1 MHAFELLRAHHS
13 ISQGCTNQ
21 ERAKVGRAA
30 IAAGLFLFSANLAW
44 AQELPANSLP
54 EGTFASEDGCN
65 KLAAK
70 TPAELGEDLDFEILT
85 KKGLLANQQACDFV
99 NVYTHDATSWV
110 ATAFCDEGGYTYPD
124 LFSIKQKADGRLN
137 VTRFT
142 DLTDQSSTGSP
153 NDSGTEDSESSDK
166 PKGSGDSSKSG
177 QAAPEDKQAAESNST
192 FAKCQNVKP

>member
-1 MHAFELLRAHHS
+1 M
-13 ISQGCTNQ
+13 
-21 ERAKVGRAA
+21 GRAA
-30 IAAGLFLFSANLAW
+30 MLAAGLFLFSANLAW
-44 AQELPANSLP
+44 AQERSANSLP
-54 EGTFASEDGCN
+54 EGTFATEDGCN

-124 LFSIKQKADGRLN
+124 LFSIKQKDDSRLN

-142 DLTDQSSTGSP
+142 DLTDQGNGSP
-153 NDSGTEDSESSDK
+153 ADTEDSESSK
-166 PKGSGDSSKSG
+166 SPPKASGDSKSG
-177 QAAPEDKQAAESNST
+177 HAAPEDEQAAESNST

>member
-1 MHAFELLRAHHS
+1 M
-13 ISQGCTNQ
+13 
-21 ERAKVGRAA
+21 GRAA
-30 IAAGLFLFSANLAW
+30 MLAAGLFLFSANLAS
-44 AQELPANSLP
+44 AQERPANSLP
-54 EGTFASEDGCN
+54 EGTFATEDGCN

-124 LFSIKQKADGRLN
+124 LFSIKQKDDSRLN

-142 DLTDQSSTGSP
+142 DLTDQGNGSP
-153 NDSGTEDSESSDK
+153 ADTEDSESSK
-166 PKGSGDSSKSG
+166 SPPKASGDSKRI
-177 QAAPEDKQAAESNST
+177 ATPEDEQAAESNST
-192 FAKCQNVKP
+192 FAKCLNVKP

>member
-1 MHAFELLRAHHS
+1 M
-13 ISQGCTNQ
+13 
-21 ERAKVGRAA
+21 GRAA
-30 IAAGLFLFSANLAW
+30 MLAAGLFLFSANLVW

-54 EGTFASEDGCN
+54 EGTFATEDGCK

-70 TPAELGEDLDFEILT
+70 TPAELGEDFDFEILT

-110 ATAFCDEGGYTYPD
+110 ATSFCDEGGYTYPD
-124 LFSIKQKADGRLN
+124 LFSIKQKDDGRLD

-142 DLTDQSSTGSP
+142 DLTDQGSKGSSTES
-153 NDSGTEDSESSDK
+153 DTEDSESSNEP
-166 PKGSGDSSKSG
+166 PKASGDGKSG
-177 QAAPEDKQAAESNST
+177 QAAPEDEQAAESNST

>member
-1 MHAFELLRAHHS
+1 M
-13 ISQGCTNQ
+13 
-21 ERAKVGRAA
+21 GRDAML
-30 IAAGLFLFSANLAW
+30 AAGLFLFSANLAW

-54 EGTFASEDGCN
+54 EGTFATEDGCK

-70 TPAELGEDLDFEILT
+70 TPADLGEDFDFEILT

-110 ATAFCDEGGYTYPD
+110 ATSFCDEGGYTYPD
-124 LFSIKQKADGRLN
+124 LFSIKQKDDGRLD

-142 DLTDQSSTGSP
+142 DLTDQAS
-153 NDSGTEDSESSDK
+153 NDSSESDTEDSESSNEP
-166 PKGSGDSSKSG
+166 PKASGDGKSG
-177 QAAPEDKQAAESNST
+177 QAAPEEEQAAESNST

>member
-1 MHAFELLRAHHS
+1 M
-13 ISQGCTNQ
+13 
-21 ERAKVGRAA
+21 GRAA
-30 IAAGLFLFSANLAW
+30 MLAAGLFLFSANLAS
-44 AQELPANSLP
+44 AQERPANSLP
-54 EGTFASEDGCN
+54 EGTFATEDGCN

-124 LFSIKQKADGRLN
+124 LFSIKQKDDSRLN

-142 DLTDQSSTGSP
+142 DLTDQGNGSP
-153 NDSGTEDSESSDK
+153 ADTEDSESSK
-166 PKGSGDSSKSG
+166 SPPK
-177 QAAPEDKQAAESNST
+177 A
-192 FAKCQNVKP
+192 C

>member
-1 MHAFELLRAHHS
+1 M
-13 ISQGCTNQ
+13 
-21 ERAKVGRAA
+21 GRAA
-30 IAAGLFLFSANLAW
+30 MLAAGLFLFSANLAW
-44 AQELPANSLP
+44 AQERSANSLP
-54 EGTFASEDGCN
+54 EGTFATEDGCN

-124 LFSIKQKADGRLN
+124 LFSIKQKDDSRLN

-142 DLTDQSSTGSP
+142 DLTDQGNGSP
-153 NDSGTEDSESSDK
+153 ADTEDSESSK
-166 PKGSGDSSKSG
+166 SPPKASGDSKRI
-177 QAAPEDKQAAESNST
+177 ATPEDEQAAESNST
-192 FAKCQNVKP
+192 FAKCQSVKP

>member
-1 MHAFELLRAHHS
+1 M
-13 ISQGCTNQ
+13 
-21 ERAKVGRAA
+21 GRAA
-30 IAAGLFLFSANLAW
+30 MLAAGLFLFSANLAW
-44 AQELPANSLP
+44 AQERSANSLP
-54 EGTFASEDGCN
+54 EGTFATEDGCN

-124 LFSIKQKADGRLN
+124 LFSIKQKDDSRLN

-142 DLTDQSSTGSP
+142 DLTDQGNGSP
-153 NDSGTEDSESSDK
+153 ADTEDSESSK
-166 PKGSGDSSKSG
+166 SPPKASGDSKRI
-177 QAAPEDKQAAESNST
+177 AALEDEQAAESNST
-192 FAKCQNVKP
+192 FAKCQSVKP

>member
-1 MHAFELLRAHHS
+1 M
-13 ISQGCTNQ
+13 
-21 ERAKVGRAA
+21 GRAA
-30 IAAGLFLFSANLAW
+30 MLAAGLFLFSANLAS
-44 AQELPANSLP
+44 AQERPANSLP
-54 EGTFASEDGCN
+54 EGTFATEDGCN

-124 LFSIKQKADGRLN
+124 LFSIKQKDDGRLD

-142 DLTDQSSTGSP
+142 DLTEQGNGSP
-153 NDSGTEDSESSDK
+153 AESDTEDSESSNE
-166 PKGSGDSSKSG
+166 PKASRDRKSG
-177 QAAPEDKQAAESNST
+177 QAPEDEQAAEANST
-192 FAKCQNVKP
+192 FAKCQSVKP

>member
-1 MHAFELLRAHHS
+1 M
-13 ISQGCTNQ
+13 
-21 ERAKVGRAA
+21 GRAA
-30 IAAGLFLFSANLAW
+30 MLAAGLFLFSANLAW

-54 EGTFASEDGCN
+54 EGTFATEDGCK

-85 KKGLLANQQACDFV
+85 KKRLLAYQRACDFV

-124 LFSIKQKADGRLN
+124 LFSIKQKADGRLD
-137 VTRFT
+137 VTKFT
-142 DLTDQSSTGSP
+142 DLTNQASNGSSAES
-153 NDSGTEDSESSDK
+153 DTEDSESSNEP
-166 PKGSGDSSKSG
+166 PKASEDSKSG
-177 QAAPEDKQAAESNST
+177 QAAPEDEQAAESNST

>member
-1 MHAFELLRAHHS
+1 M
-13 ISQGCTNQ
+13 
-21 ERAKVGRAA
+21 GRAA
-30 IAAGLFLFSANLAW
+30 MLAAGLFLFSANLAW

-54 EGTFASEDGCN
+54 EGTFATEDGCK

-110 ATAFCDEGGYTYPD
+110 ATSFCDEGGYTYPD
-124 LFSIKQKADGRLN
+124 LFSIKQKDDGRLD

-142 DLTDQSSTGSP
+142 DLTDQGSKGSSTES
-153 NDSGTEDSESSDK
+153 DTEDSESSNEP
-166 PKGSGDSSKSG
+166 PKASGDGKSG
-177 QAAPEDKQAAESNST
+177 QAAPEDEQAAESNST

>member
-1 MHAFELLRAHHS
+1 ML
-13 ISQGCTNQ
+13 
-21 ERAKVGRAA
+21 
-30 IAAGLFLFSANLAW
+30 AAGLFLFSANLAW
-44 AQELPANSLP
+44 AQDLPANSLP

-85 KKGLLANQQACDFV
+85 KKGLLANQQVCDFV

-124 LFSIKQKADGRLN
+124 LFSIKQKADGRLA

-142 DLTDQSSTGSP
+142 DLTNQGSNASSAES
-153 NDSGTEDSESSDK
+153 DTEDSESSNE
-166 PKGSGDSSKSG
+166 PKASGDRKSG
-177 QAAPEDKQAAESNST
+177 QAPEDEQAAESNST